1 MLRVPTRSGLE
12 RIETEAHDALR
23 AKGGQFLGAQKVLA
37 RSPYDRAT
45 SWEALRHRNPTFAV
59 GRGQRDAFFEAVRVV
74 REFRKTYRA
83 ALTAWRAGI
92 RAALFPAGTWF
103 MHWGHSAP
111 VAPS

>member
-1 MLRVPTRSGLE
+1 M
-12 RIETEAHDALR
+12 
-23 AKGGQFLGAQKVLA
+23 
-37 RSPYDRAT
+37 SPYDRAT
-45 SWEALRHRNPTFAV
+45 SWEALRSRNPTFAV
-59 GRGQRDAFFEAVRVV
+59 GRGQREAFFEAVRIV

-103 MHWGHSAP
+103 MRCGHSAS